1 MAARERDLER
11 GRNQVTSTRPTV
23 MLMKII
29 SIVNN
34 VENQFETRLVGARSS
49 HAVAEVSLRWRIEN
63 VKTFHA
69 IILFKI
75 K

>member
-23 MLMKII
+23 MKII

-49 HAVAEVSLRWRIEN
+49 HAVAEVSLRWRI
-63 VKTFHA
+63 
-69 IILFKI
+69 IITLEVWGLSGP
-75 K
+75 